1 LVLIDDDGSRLGQSL
16 RLLRHLGATSRPRH
30 DLRPSDADAAVRL
43 VVVQADGMGKEDARR
58 LRFLFPRARLVLRI
72 TVDGQ
77 QGVIAAFRA
86 GIDDVIAHDAPD
98 RDFVALVERHIAEN
112 QPSGHGDAAHDNDGL
127 VGTSVAM
134 RQVRDR
140 LRSLARGDTTVL
152 ITGETGTGKEVAALL
167 LHRASARRN
176 APLVALN
183 CAAIPEALIE
193 GELFGYERGA
203 FSGALAAYPGKLKL
217 ADGGTLLLDE
227 IGEFSLAA
235 QAKVLRAI
243 EAREFYRLGARRPT
257 AFNVRIIAATNRDLQ
272 AEMRAGRFRTDLFY
286 RIAVARVH
294 LSPLRQ
300 RPGDVGVIARHLLA
314 GMAASAPRALAIDD
328 AAVARLAGH
337 DWPGNVRELRNVL
350 EAAVIAAQDGVIRA
364 HDLPAGFD
372 RVVLGPSPGGARD
385 ERARLIDVLRRSGGN
400 KSLAAAELR
409 CSRMTLYR
417 RLARAG
423 VPDGAWDTAPPAPP
437 AGDLSYLR

>member
-1 LVLIDDDGSRLGQSL
+1 LVLIDDDGFRLGQSL
-16 RLLRHLGATSRPRH
+16 RLLRHLGATSRQRH
-30 DLRPSDADAAVRL
+30 DLRPSDEDAAARL
-43 VVVQADGMGKEDARR
+43 VVVQADGMETEDARR
-58 LRFLFPRARLVLRI
+58 LRFLFPRARLILRI
-72 TVDGQ
+72 AVDGQ

-86 GIDDVIAHDAPD
+86 GVDDVIAYDAPD
-98 RDFVALVERHIAEN
+98 QDFVALVERHIAEN
-112 QPSGHGDAAHDNDGL
+112 EPSCHGDAAHDEDGL

-243 EAREFYRLGARRPT
+243 EAREFYSLGARRPT

-272 AEMRAGRFRTDLFY
+272 AEMRAGRFRADLFY

-294 LSPLRQ
+294 MSPLRQ
-300 RPGDVGVIARHLLA
+300 RPGDVGAIARHLLA
-314 GMAASAPRALAIDD
+314 GMAAFAPRALAIDD

-350 EAAVIAAQDGVIRA
+350 EAAAIASQGRVIRA

-372 RVVLGPSPGGARD
+372 RVVLGPSPGSAGD
-385 ERARLIDVLRRSGGN
+385 DRARLIDVLRRSGGN

-423 VPDGAWDTAPPAPP
+423 VPDGAWDTALPTTPSS
-437 AGDLSYLR
+437 GLSHLR